1 LPDEAI
7 ELEDWIDKSSENKK
21 YFEEFRFVSQ
31 NVGPVKKYIKVD
43 TIKAW
48 ETVSGKMRPT
58 TKPDPGA
65 VKVSMPL
72 YKRSWFGIAAS
83 ILVVVGLSVYMMLL
97 KSDREKLLPSVAVE
111 SNDSILNRNLSPSV
125 KVAINRNSNLTYLK
139 NKTGKKNEIEIR
151 GEAFIEVSHSSDTT
165 LIVHADETFIRD
177 IGTSFNVKAYPEETT
192 IEVFVESGKIQFYTK
207 EQEGIT
213 LSRGETGVYNKA
225 TKEFA
230 TSLIIDPN
238 IISYKT
244 KTFVF
249 RNTSLSDA
257 VYMLNKIYSQKIS
270 IGDQELADY
279 TISVT
284 FDNEPLDSLIEI
296 MAETLNIEAIKDST
310 GFVLYARQ

>member
-1 LPDEAI
+1 M
-7 ELEDWIDKSSENKK
+7 K
-21 YFEEFRFVSQ
+21 
-31 NVGPVKKYIKVD
+31 
-43 TIKAW
+43 
-48 ETVSGKMRPT
+48 RP
-58 TKPDPGA
+58 
-65 VKVSMPL
+65 
-72 YKRSWFGIAAS
+72 
-83 ILVVVGLSVYMMLL
+83 
-97 KSDREKLLPSVAVE
+97 
-111 SNDSILNRNLSPSV
+111 
-125 KVAINRNSNLTYLK
+125 
-139 NKTGKKNEIEIR
+139 
-151 GEAFIEVSHSSDTT
+151 
-165 LIVHADETFIRD
+165 
-177 IGTSFNVKAYPEETT
+177 
-192 IEVFVESGKIQFYTK
+192 K